1 MERNRNGIASTF
13 IAGTKFPCDRA
24 RPDRRQKQRDD
35 RCDGPRKVGAAVHR
49 QLHPLMMV
57 SAKGR
62 KGSTRFYRS
71 LRGIAI
77 LSMRLSLMVHRD
89 HPCGLRLRVLA
100 YWGCVTRGNRFDR
113 GRSEGLIVK
122 STLRFV
128 QLAVVA
134 AAVTLAS
141 PALAVTD
148 IMWWHAMSGEL
159 GRQLDKL
166 AADFNASQSEYRI
179 VPTYKGNYS
188 ETATATMMAARGAIY
203 PVFELMRDEQEAF
216 STAAYLPAI
225 TGYYTD
231 VAGNMLSFPFN
242 SSTPILYYN
251 KNLFRAAGL
260 DPEVA
265 PKTWGEVGAAAKR
278 LRAYGA
284 VCGFTTSWPSWIN
297 VENFSAFHNLP
308 MSTKANGFD
317 GLDAV
322 LTFNNPLMVRH
333 VAQLAE
339 WQATKM
345 FDYSGR
351 ATSAEPRFQNGE
363 CGIFIGSSA
372 TRADIRANSKF
383 EVGYGML
390 PYWPDV
396 EGAPQN
402 TTIGGATLWVLRD
415 RPRDEYKGVAKFFG
429 FLSKPEI
436 QAVWHQNTGY
446 LPITR
451 AAFELTRAQGFYD
464 RNPGTAISIEQITLK
479 APTLN
484 SRGVRLG
491 SFVLIR
497 DVIDD
502 ELEQA
507 FSGKK
512 SAQAALDSAVER
524 GNRLLRQFERA
535 NPDR

>member
-1 MERNRNGIASTF
+1 
-13 IAGTKFPCDRA
+13 
-24 RPDRRQKQRDD
+24 
-35 RCDGPRKVGAAVHR
+35 
-49 QLHPLMMV
+49 
-57 SAKGR
+57 
-62 KGSTRFYRS
+62 
-71 LRGIAI
+71 
-77 LSMRLSLMVHRD
+77 
-89 HPCGLRLRVLA
+89 
-100 YWGCVTRGNRFDR
+100 
-113 GRSEGLIVK
+113 VK
-122 STLRFV
+122 SALRFL
-128 QLAVVA
+128 QLAAVA
-134 AAVTLAS
+134 AAVAVAS
-141 PALAVTD
+141 PAYAVTE

-159 GRQLDKL
+159 GRQLEKL
-166 AADFNASQSEYRI
+166 ASDFNASQSEYRI
-179 VPTYKGNYS
+179 VASYKGNYT
-188 ETATATMMAARGAIY
+188 ETVTAAIFAFRSRSQPAIVQVNEIATATMMAAKGAIY

-216 STAAYLPAI
+216 SPAAYLPAV
-225 TGYYTD
+225 TGYYSD

-242 SSTPILYYN
+242 ASTPMLYYN
-251 KNLFRAAGL
+251 KDLFRAAGF
-260 DPEVA
+260 DPQIA
-265 PKTWGEVGAAAKR
+265 PKTWADVGAAAKR
-278 LRAYGA
+278 LRAAGS

-308 MSTKANGFD
+308 ISTRANGFG

-322 LTFNNPLMVRH
+322 LTFNNPRLVRH
-333 VAQLAE
+333 IAQLAE
-339 WQATKM
+339 WQTTKV

-351 ATSAEPRFQNGE
+351 GATAEPRFQNGE
-363 CGIFIGSSA
+363 CGIFLGSSA
-372 TRADIRANSKF
+372 TRADIKANSKF

-390 PYWPDV
+390 PFWPDV

-402 TTIGGATLWVLRD
+402 TIIGGATLWVLRD

-436 QAVWHQNTGY
+436 QAAWHQNTGY
-446 LPITR
+446 LPVTR
-451 AAFELTRAQGFYD
+451 AAFDLTRAQGFYD
-464 RNPGTAISIEQITLK
+464 RNPGAAISIEQMTLK
-479 APTLN
+479 PPTEN
-484 SRGVRLG
+484 SKGVRLG

>member
-1 MERNRNGIASTF
+1 
-13 IAGTKFPCDRA
+13 
-24 RPDRRQKQRDD
+24 
-35 RCDGPRKVGAAVHR
+35 
-49 QLHPLMMV
+49 
-57 SAKGR
+57 
-62 KGSTRFYRS
+62 
-71 LRGIAI
+71 
-77 LSMRLSLMVHRD
+77 
-89 HPCGLRLRVLA
+89 
-100 YWGCVTRGNRFDR
+100 
-113 GRSEGLIVK
+113 VK
-122 STLRFV
+122 SAPRFLRI
-128 QLAVVA
+128 A
-134 AAVTLAS
+134 AAVAAISFAS
-141 PALAVTD
+141 PAQAVTD

-159 GRQLDKL
+159 GRQLEKL

-179 VPTYKGNYS
+179 VPGYKGNYT
-188 ETATATMMAARGAIY
+188 ETVTAAIFAFRSRSQPAIVQVNEIATGTMMAARGAIY
-203 PVFELMRDEQEAF
+203 PVFELMRDQAEAF
-216 STAAYLPAI
+216 SPAAYLPAV
-225 TGYYTD
+225 TGYYAD

-242 SSTPILYYN
+242 ASTPILYYN
-251 KNLFRAAGL
+251 KNMFRSAGL
-260 DPEVA
+260 DPEIA
-265 PKTWGEVGAAAKR
+265 PKTWPEVGAAAKR
-278 LRAYGA
+278 LRGSGA

-308 MSTKANGFD
+308 ISTKANGFD

-322 LTFNNPLMVRH
+322 LTFNKPAVVRH
-333 VAQLAE
+333 ITQLVE

-363 CGIFIGSSA
+363 CAIFIGSSA

-396 EGAPQN
+396 QGAPQN
-402 TTIGGATLWVLRD
+402 TIIGGATLWVLRD
-415 RPRDEYKGVAKFFG
+415 RPRDEYKGVAKFFS

-436 QAVWHQNTGY
+436 QAAWHQNTGY
-446 LPITR
+446 LPVTR
-451 AAFELTRAQGFYD
+451 AAFDLTREQGFYD
-464 RNPGTAISIEQITLK
+464 RNPGAAISIEQVTLK
-479 APTLN
+479 PPTEN
-484 SRGVRLG
+484 SKGVRLG

-497 DVIDD
+497 GVIEE